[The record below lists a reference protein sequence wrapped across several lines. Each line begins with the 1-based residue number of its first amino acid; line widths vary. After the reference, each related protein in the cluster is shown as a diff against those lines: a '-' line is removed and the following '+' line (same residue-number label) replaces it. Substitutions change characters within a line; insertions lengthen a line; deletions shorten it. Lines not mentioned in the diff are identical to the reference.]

1 MANKR
6 KKILDILEQEGIV
19 TKKDI
24 LELKSSKEKE
34 LVKNGLISIN
44 DLKII
49 WDIQDDLLNK
59 DILQVMKEI

>member
-34 LVKNGLISIN
+34 LVKKGLISIN

-59 DILQVMKEI
+59 DILQVMKEK

>member
-59 DILQVMKEI
+59 DILQVMKEK

>member
-6 KKILDILEQEGIV
+6 KKILDVLEQEGIV

-34 LVKNGLISIN
+34 LVKKGLISIN

-59 DILQVMKEI
+59 DILQVMKEK

>member
-44 DLKII
+44 DLKVI

-59 DILQVMKEI
+59 DILQVMKEN